1 MNTKEGYF
9 FDMLGDSHSVL
20 GRHSEAIEAYRHA
33 VADLH
38 AQETEHAYVH
48 CLLKIAICYRAL
60 GKKSHAVR
68 YLQACLPLIRELRL
82 AGYEETALREL
93 AACEVAVS

>member
-1 MNTKEGYF
+1 
-9 FDMLGDSHSVL
+9 MLGDSHSML
-20 GRHSEAIEAYRHA
+20 GRHSEAIEAYRRA
-33 VADLH
+33 ITDLH
-38 AQETEHAYVH
+38 AEGTEHAYVY

-82 AGYEETALREL
+82 VGYEETALREL